1 MLFAKYNRS
10 QAPNR
15 TPTASL
21 FRRKLKRVDLSS
33 VGPSNHRANSI
44 FKFSIEI
51 GISFVKTIGAV
62 ASRRLLA
69 FRLEDRGFPDVVLL

>member
-1 MLFAKYNRS
+1 MLFAKCKRS

-21 FRRKLKRVDLSS
+21 FRRKLMRVDLRS
-33 VGPSNHRANSI
+33 VGPSNRRAIPFSSLASNSA
-44 FKFSIEI
+44 FPLLRRS
-51 GISFVKTIGAV
+51 

-69 FRLEDRGFPDVVLL
+69 FGLEDRGFPDVVLL